1 MNLVV
6 HKGRLVA
13 DPEVKIFDDGSKVC
27 NFRLA
32 VRRDFKNR
40 DGEYESDF
48 FNYSVGGHSADFM
61 ENYGRKG
68 RMVLVSGAL
77 RSRPY
82 TDKDGNKRTDIS
94 VRVNNIEF
102 EDSAR
107 DADGEGDVSSAPV
120 PAPTRLS
127 EPPAD
132 IVVEDDSALP
142 F

>member
-13 DPEVKIFDDGSKVC
+13 DPEMKVFEDGSKVC

-48 FNYSVGGHSADFM
+48 FNYAAGGPSADFM
-61 ENYGRKG
+61 EKYGRKG
-68 RMVLVSGAL
+68 RMVLVQGAL

-107 DADGEGDVSSAPV
+107 DAESP
-120 PAPTRLS
+120 
-127 EPPAD
+127 
-132 IVVEDDSALP
+132 DDSAASPVTAPAASYTSDEDSNELP

>member
-13 DPEVKIFDDGSKVC
+13 DPEMKVFEDGSKVC

-40 DGEYESDF
+40 DGEYDSDF
-48 FNYSVGGHSADFM
+48 FNYSAGGPSADFM
-61 ENYGRKG
+61 EKYGRKG
-68 RMVLVSGAL
+68 RMVLVQGAL

-102 EDSAR
+102 EDSAH
-107 DADGEGDVSSAPV
+107 DTEAVDDGAVSPAAAP
-120 PAPTRLS
+120 AAEYTS
-127 EPPAD
+127 D
-132 IVVEDDSALP
+132 EDSNELP

>member
-13 DPEVKIFDDGSKVC
+13 DPEMKVFEDGSKVC

-40 DGEYESDF
+40 DGEYEPDF
-48 FNYSVGGHSADFM
+48 FNYAAGGPSADFM
-61 ENYGRKG
+61 EKYGRKG
-68 RMVLVSGAL
+68 RMVLVQGAL

-107 DADGEGDVSSAPV
+107 DAEASDGGTTSPAAAP
-120 PAPTRLS
+120 AAGYAS
-127 EPPAD
+127 D
-132 IVVEDDSALP
+132 EDSNELP

>member
-13 DPEVKIFDDGSKVC
+13 DPEMKVFEDGSKVC

-40 DGEYESDF
+40 DGEYDSDF
-48 FNYSVGGHSADFM
+48 FNYAAGGPSADFM
-61 ENYGRKG
+61 EKYGRKG
-68 RMVLVSGAL
+68 RMVLVQGAL

-102 EDSAR
+102 EDSAH
-107 DADGEGDVSSAPV
+107 DTEAVDDGAVSPAAAPAADYTPD
-120 PAPTRLS
+120 
-127 EPPAD
+127 
-132 IVVEDDSALP
+132 EDSDALP

>member
-13 DPEVKIFDDGSKVC
+13 DPEMKVFEDGSKVC

-40 DGEYESDF
+40 DGEYDSDF
-48 FNYSVGGHSADFM
+48 FNYSAGGPSADFM
-61 ENYGRKG
+61 EKYGRKG
-68 RMVLVSGAL
+68 RMVLVQGAL

-94 VRVNNIEF
+94 VRVNNVEF

-107 DADGEGDVSSAPV
+107 DAESP
-120 PAPTRLS
+120 
-127 EPPAD
+127 
-132 IVVEDDSALP
+132 DDSAVSPAAAPAAEYTSDEDSNELP

>member
-13 DPEVKIFDDGSKVC
+13 DPEVKVFEDGSKVC

-32 VRRDFKNR
+32 VRRDYKNHE
-40 DGEYESDF
+40 GEYESDF
-48 FNYSVGGHSADFM
+48 FNYSIGGPAVEFM
-61 ENYGRKG
+61 EKYGRKG
-68 RMVLVSGAL
+68 RMVLAHGAL

-94 VRVNNIEF
+94 IRVNNFEF
-102 EDSAR
+102 EDSPR
-107 DADGEGDVSSAPV
+107 DAEGEPDA
-120 PAPTRLS
+120 APT
-127 EPPAD
+127 EAHAFAPAAD
-132 IVVEDDSALP
+132 AGYSSDNELP

>member
-13 DPEVKIFDDGSKVC
+13 DPEMKVFEDGSKVC

-48 FNYSVGGHSADFM
+48 FNYAAGGPSADFM
-61 ENYGRKG
+61 EKYGRKG
-68 RMVLVSGAL
+68 RMVLVQGAL

-102 EDSAR
+102 EDSVR
-107 DADGEGDVSSAPV
+107 DAESPDDSSASPV
-120 PAPTRLS
+120 TAPA
-127 EPPAD
+127 AD
-132 IVVEDDSALP
+132 YTSDEDSNELP

>member
-13 DPEVKIFDDGSKVC
+13 DPEMKVFEDGSKVC

-48 FNYSVGGHSADFM
+48 FNYAAGGPSADFM
-61 ENYGRKG
+61 EKYGRKG
-68 RMVLVSGAL
+68 RMVLVHGAL

-107 DADGEGDVSSAPV
+107 DAEESDGGTTSPTAAP
-120 PAPTRLS
+120 AAGYAS
-127 EPPAD
+127 D
-132 IVVEDDSALP
+132 EDSNELP

>member
-13 DPEVKIFDDGSKVC
+13 DPEMKVFEDGSKVC

-48 FNYSVGGHSADFM
+48 FNYAAGGPSADFM
-61 ENYGRKG
+61 EKYGRKG
-68 RMVLVSGAL
+68 RMVLVQGAL

-107 DADGEGDVSSAPV
+107 DAESP
-120 PAPTRLS
+120 
-127 EPPAD
+127 
-132 IVVEDDSALP
+132 DDSAASPVSVPAAGYTSDEDSNELP

>member
-13 DPEVKIFDDGSKVC
+13 DPEMKVFEDGSKVC

-40 DGEYESDF
+40 DGEYDSDF
-48 FNYSVGGHSADFM
+48 FNYFVGGFSADFM
-61 ENYGRKG
+61 EKYGRKG
-68 RMVLVSGAL
+68 RMVLVQGAL

-107 DADGEGDVSSAPV
+107 DAEESDGNVAAPAAA
-120 PAPTRLS
+120 PA
-127 EPPAD
+127 AD
-132 IVVEDDSALP
+132 YTVDEDSDALP

>member
-13 DPEVKIFDDGSKVC
+13 DPEMKVFEDGSKVC

-48 FNYSVGGHSADFM
+48 FNYAAGGPSADFM
-61 ENYGRKG
+61 EKYGRKG
-68 RMVLVSGAL
+68 RMVLVQGAL

-107 DADGEGDVSSAPV
+107 DAESP
-120 PAPTRLS
+120 
-127 EPPAD
+127 
-132 IVVEDDSALP
+132 DDSAASPVTAPAAGYTSDEASNELP

>member
-13 DPEVKIFDDGSKVC
+13 DPEMKVFEDGSKVC

-32 VRRDFKNR
+32 VRRDFKNH
-40 DGEYESDF
+40 DGEYDSDF
-48 FNYSVGGHSADFM
+48 FNYSAGGSSADFM
-61 ENYGRKG
+61 EKYGRKG
-68 RMVLVSGAL
+68 RMVLVQGAL

-107 DADGEGDVSSAPV
+107 DMEAVDGGAVSPAAAPAADYASD
-120 PAPTRLS
+120 
-127 EPPAD
+127 
-132 IVVEDDSALP
+132 EDSDALP

>member
-13 DPEVKIFDDGSKVC
+13 DPEMKVFEDGSKVC

-40 DGEYESDF
+40 DGQYESDF
-48 FNYSVGGHSADFM
+48 FNYAAGGPSADFM
-61 ENYGRKG
+61 EKYGRKG
-68 RMVLVSGAL
+68 RMVLVQGAL

-107 DADGEGDVSSAPV
+107 DAESP
-120 PAPTRLS
+120 
-127 EPPAD
+127 
-132 IVVEDDSALP
+132 DDSAASPVTAPAAGYTSDEDSNELP

>member
-13 DPEVKIFDDGSKVC
+13 DPEVKVFEDGSKIC

-48 FNYSVGGHSADFM
+48 FNYTAGGPTCDFL
-61 ENYGRKG
+61 EKYATKG
-68 RMVLVSGAL
+68 RMLLVNGAL
-77 RSRPY
+77 RSRKY
-82 TDKDGNKRTDIS
+82 TDKDGNNRTDIS
-94 VRVNNIEF
+94 IRVNNVEF

-107 DADGEGDVSSAPV
+107 DADGEATHEPAETPRASAP
-120 PAPTRLS
+120 A
-127 EPPAD
+127 AD
-132 IVVEDDSALP
+132 AGYTSDNELP

>member
-13 DPEVKIFDDGSKVC
+13 DPEMKVFEDGSKVC

-40 DGEYESDF
+40 NGEYESDF
-48 FNYSVGGHSADFM
+48 FNYAAGGPSADFM
-61 ENYGRKG
+61 EKYGRKG
-68 RMVLVSGAL
+68 RMVLVQGAL

-107 DADGEGDVSSAPV
+107 DAESP
-120 PAPTRLS
+120 
-127 EPPAD
+127 
-132 IVVEDDSALP
+132 DDSAASSMAAPAAGYTSDEDSNELP

>member
-13 DPEVKIFDDGSKVC
+13 DPEMKVFEDGSKVC

-48 FNYSVGGHSADFM
+48 FNYAAGGPSADFM
-61 ENYGRKG
+61 EKYGRKG
-68 RMVLVSGAL
+68 RMVLVQGAL

-107 DADGEGDVSSAPV
+107 DAESPDDGTASPVSV
-120 PAPTRLS
+120 PAAGYTS
-127 EPPAD
+127 D
-132 IVVEDDSALP
+132 EDSNELP

>member
-13 DPEVKIFDDGSKVC
+13 DPEMKVFEDGSKVC

-48 FNYSVGGHSADFM
+48 FNYAAGGPSADFM
-61 ENYGRKG
+61 EKYGRKG
-68 RMVLVSGAL
+68 RMVLVHGAL

-107 DADGEGDVSSAPV
+107 DAESP
-120 PAPTRLS
+120 
-127 EPPAD
+127 
-132 IVVEDDSALP
+132 DDSAASPVTAPRCGLY

>member
-13 DPEVKIFDDGSKVC
+13 DPEMKVFEDGSKVC

-48 FNYSVGGHSADFM
+48 FNYAAGGPSADFM
-61 ENYGRKG
+61 EKYGRKG
-68 RMVLVSGAL
+68 RMVLVQGAL

-107 DADGEGDVSSAPV
+107 DAESP
-120 PAPTRLS
+120 
-127 EPPAD
+127 
-132 IVVEDDSALP
+132 DDSAASPVTAPSEGYTSDEDSNELP

>member
-13 DPEVKIFDDGSKVC
+13 DPEMKVFEDGSKVC

-48 FNYSVGGHSADFM
+48 FNYAAGGPSADFM
-61 ENYGRKG
+61 EKYGRKG
-68 RMVLVSGAL
+68 RMVLVQGAL

-102 EDSAR
+102 EDSVR
-107 DADGEGDVSSAPV
+107 DAESP
-120 PAPTRLS
+120 
-127 EPPAD
+127 
-132 IVVEDDSALP
+132 DDSAASPVTVPAASYTSDEDSNELP